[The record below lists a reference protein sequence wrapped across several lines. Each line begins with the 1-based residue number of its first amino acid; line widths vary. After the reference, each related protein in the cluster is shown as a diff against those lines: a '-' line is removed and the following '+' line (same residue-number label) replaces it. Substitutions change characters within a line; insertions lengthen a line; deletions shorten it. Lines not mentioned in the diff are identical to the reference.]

1 MKMTG
6 NHRRCICLYVAG
18 VVLLVALLIANLA
31 ATMFPW
37 RVSKLDVGSE
47 NISRV
52 SDKTLDFLANLR
64 EDVNVYWLCENGVTD
79 YATELFLTRYEEAS
93 DRVTVLIVDTVD
105 QPDFASRYV
114 DSGSTLSNYSL
125 IVESESR
132 VTVLDFTDLYLF
144 SNDVLQAALG
154 VTYLTATQLSYYMT
168 YYSSVLKDSVTS
180 RYFQGESQLTGAIDY
195 VTAEQVPHGYIL
207 TGHGETVPTD
217 TLLGALGS
225 YGVRSLDLQKEG
237 DIPGDADCLILYA
250 PEIDLTEAED
260 SAIRTFLA
268 AGGSFLL
275 VTDPAHVSDCPRAAD
290 LGSLYGMSALPGVVY
305 DTEEQFHADEDSTY
319 LLPACNADHRVSA
332 AIGQSFTVS
341 MPTSHAISV
350 SDRLPEGVYTLSPV
364 LTTSEKAVRKS
375 ADGTL
380 EMGEPGKMSVAAVA
394 EKSVSLT
401 DGSSRTGY
409 FVWFGSSQAFTDS
422 AAKATQNGNYYCF
435 IAFFQYAS
443 TQFSSVYGDIPPVCL
458 DGNTLTVGSNAAV
471 IWSVAAILVLP
482 AACLGVGLYIRA
494 KRRRSNV

>member
-1 MKMTG
+1 MTR
-6 NHRRCICLYVAG
+6 NHRRCTYLYLSG
-18 VVLLVALLIANLA
+18 VILLIVLLVVNLA
-31 ATMFPW
+31 ATMLPW
-37 RVSKLDVGSE
+37 RVTKRDAGHE

-52 SDKTLDFLANLR
+52 SDRTLDFLANLQ
-64 EDVNVYWLCENGVTD
+64 EDVNVYWLCEDGMTD

-93 DRVTVLIVDTVD
+93 DRVKVRIVDTTD
-105 QPDFASRYV
+105 QPDFASQYL

-125 IVESESR
+125 IIESESR

-168 YYSSVLKDSVTS
+168 YYSSVLKESVTS

-195 VTAEQVPHGYIL
+195 VTAERVPHGYIL
-207 TGHGETVPTD
+207 TGHGETVPTG

-225 YGVRSLDLQKEG
+225 YGVRSLDLQQAG
-237 DIPGDADCLILYA
+237 GIPEDADCLILYA
-250 PEIDLTEAED
+250 PELDLTEAED
-260 SAIRTFLA
+260 SAIRAFLA
-268 AGGSFLL
+268 AGGSFML
-275 VTDPAHVSDCPRAAD
+275 VTNPAHISDCPRAAE

-305 DTEEQFHADEDSTY
+305 DADEEFHAEKDSTY
-319 LLPACNADHRVSA
+319 LLPMCNADHRVSA
-332 AIGQSFTVS
+332 AIGQNFKVS

-350 SDRLPEGVYTLSPV
+350 SDQLPDGVYNLSSV
-364 LTTSEKAVRKS
+364 LTTSEQAVRKS
-375 ADGTL
+375 VDGMS
-380 EMGEPGKMSVAAVA
+380 EMGEPGKMSVAAAA
-394 EKSVSLT
+394 EKSVPLA
-401 DGSSRTGY
+401 DGSSKTGY

-443 TQFSSVYGDIPPVCL
+443 TQFSSVYADIPPICL
-458 DGNTLTVGSNAAV
+458 DGNALTVGSHTAV
-471 IWSVAAILVLP
+471 VWSVAVILALP

-494 KRRRSNV
+494 RRRRGSV